1 MNRPAERCEESATL
15 SRAKSHARTC
25 ADRGHGPHAR
35 RGSGMPPHTRAA
47 GQPAAATPSAAAV
60 EAVRRPWRCGPH
72 ATHTRSF
79 VAHMPQ
85 SPCGR
90 PRRRRSRRRR
100 CRTGPATPS
109 TAPTSRDTA
118 PMRPGESP
126 TERHASAGLRHARTL
141 IFGGAVLEELQP
153 HGGAEARPKTCRLP
167 RDGCDDDG
175 EKAHDDDGGSGSGDL
190 ACTTPTSACHDRK
203 TGPIHT
209 SSSHAAPALTR
220 PAPRPPT
227 PAPLPLSGEA
237 APCPARV
244 GGAVEDG
251 EVDGE
256 AMALEGA
263 ATSGLGGEAEDG
275 AVEGAAMAAEDA
287 ATSGLGGEAAMVG
300 EAGGGQKRKRRK
312 RSRLRTGS
320 SMRQREARHG
330 GPAAA

>member
-1 MNRPAERCEESATL
+1 ML
-15 SRAKSHARTC
+15 SRDVNVRAKSHARTC

-237 APCPARV
+237 ALCPAR
-244 GGAVEDG
+244 DG
-251 EVDGE
+251 RRRVP
-256 AMALEGA
+256 
-263 ATSGLGGEAEDG
+263 GLQPRRRCD
-275 AVEGAAMAAEDA
+275 D
-287 ATSGLGGEAAMVG
+287 
-300 EAGGGQKRKRRK
+300 GGG
-312 RSRLRTGS
+312 T
-320 SMRQREARHG
+320 
-330 GPAAA
+330 

>member
-1 MNRPAERCEESATL
+1 M
-15 SRAKSHARTC
+15 
-25 ADRGHGPHAR
+25 
-35 RGSGMPPHTRAA
+35 
-47 GQPAAATPSAAAV
+47 
-60 EAVRRPWRCGPH
+60 
-72 ATHTRSF
+72 
-79 VAHMPQ
+79 
-85 SPCGR
+85 
-90 PRRRRSRRRR
+90 
-100 CRTGPATPS
+100 
-109 TAPTSRDTA
+109 
-118 PMRPGESP
+118 
-126 TERHASAGLRHARTL
+126 
-141 IFGGAVLEELQP
+141 LEELQP

-220 PAPRPPT
+220 PAPRPPA

-237 APCPARV
+237 TPGPARDGGRRLSRLRAKGDAVAGSAVEDGEVDGAAMAMEGAATSGLGGETERRVAMDGDGQAEGGAVV